1 MNSKSTWVWLGIAA
15 TLFAVIVIVEKF
27 GPKPPPGPMPLIP
40 GFQAGLVTSVQ
51 LGLSD
56 QPSEIQAVRT
66 NGTWQ
71 LIKPITYP
79 AQKVSIETLLVV
91 LQQLAPAMVIP
102 GSEVRQRKNA
112 DQEFGFAKPQ
122 AALTLKTRD
131 KVVPI
136 LIGSR
141 TAPGDQVYVHIAG
154 LEGVYLVDAALLKL
168 LPRNVDDWRDSA
180 FADLQPLRFDHIN
193 ISNTVAS
200 LEVQRDL
207 TNLLWR
213 LTRPMSA
220 RADSQR
226 INLALQKLN
235 TARVTRFVTDD
246 AKADLESYG
255 LNAPELE
262 LTLSQ
267 ETNVVATYQ
276 FGRSPTNDST
286 QVFARRLG
294 LSTIVTVPNDLL
306 ELWRGPLN
314 QFRDPHVVT
323 FSRPVDR
330 IDLTGTEPFT
340 LQRVSSNS
348 WQIAQATLPVDA
360 TLVEGLLTTLGNL
373 SVEQFKDSITESDLP
388 RYGLVNPYRQVQVSS
403 VVTNGSGSTNLV
415 MATLSFG
422 TTNGEYFVR
431 RSDENPVYAI
441 AASQAQQI
449 PVYPWQ
455 LRERR
460 IWNFNENDVVRLFF
474 KQPDQQVELR
484 RAGTNTWVLPPSVP
498 GILNSFGIEETV
510 HRLGELTAT
519 GWIGHGEGLREKFG
533 FGTNNVTLTLEL
545 KDRTKY
551 VVEFGGASADS
562 YPYAVV
568 TLDGEPWYFEFPL
581 ALHEYMLFYLKP
593 QAGSK

>member
-27 GPKPPPGPMPLIP
+27 GPKPPPGPVPLLP
-40 GFQAGLVTSVQ
+40 GFLAGVVTSVQ

-56 QPSEIQAVRT
+56 QAEIQAVRT
-66 NGTWQ
+66 NGAWQ
-71 LIKPITYP
+71 LIKPIAYP
-79 AQKVSIETLLVV
+79 AQATSIETLLVV
-91 LQQLAPAMVIP
+91 LQQLAPARVIP

-131 KVVPI
+131 KLIPI

-154 LEGVYLVDAALLKL
+154 LEGVYLVDSALLKL

-180 FADLQPLRFDHIN
+180 FADLQLMRFDRIN

-235 TARVTRFVTDD
+235 AARVTKFVTDD
-246 AKADLESYG
+246 SKADLESFG

-294 LSTIVTVPNDLL
+294 VSTIVTVPNDLL

-314 QFRDPHVVT
+314 QFRAPHVVS

-330 IDLTGTEPFT
+330 IELTGTEPFT
-340 LQRVSSNS
+340 LQRISSNS
-348 WQIAQATLPVDA
+348 WQIAQSALPVDT
-360 TLVEGLLTTLGNL
+360 TLVDGLLTTLGNL

-388 RYGLVNPYRQVQVSS
+388 RYGLVNPYRQVQLSS
-403 VVTNGSGSTNLV
+403 MVTNGGSPTNLV
-415 MATLSFG
+415 LATLSFG
-422 TTNGEYFVR
+422 TTNGDYFVR
-431 RSDENPVYAI
+431 RSEENPVYAI
-441 AASQAQQI
+441 APGQAQQI
-449 PVYPWQ
+449 PTHPWQ

-474 KQPDQQVELR
+474 KSDQQVELR
-484 RAGTNTWVLPPSVP
+484 RAGTNTWVLPPNVP
-498 GILNSFGIEETV
+498 GVLNSFGIEETV

-519 GWIGHGEGLREKFG
+519 AWIGHGEGLREKFG

-551 VVEFGGASADS
+551 IVEFGGASADH

-581 ALHEYMLFYLKP
+581 ALHQYMLFYLTP
-593 QAGSK
+593 QSRSK